1 MILVSSKKKHMK
13 RQDQTSEK
21 ERKGDTGRTSS
32 QGRKLSSGGESNK
45 RGNPEM
51 DDNAKSIKTE
61 LKIRSE
67 KPRRK

>member
-1 MILVSSKKKHMK
+1 MQKQDRSSN
-13 RQDQTSEK
+13 K

-32 QGRKLSSGGESNK
+32 QGRKLSSGGEIGK

-51 DDNAKSIKTE
+51 NEDAKSVKAE

-67 KPRRK
+67 KPIRRR